1 MCIAMPYLIQS
12 FFINDL
18 SGVSRSVQQS
28 LMNYMELYLT
38 PSILATSIEAGNRLL
53 ETWGM
58 EETSISSDHSN
69 VGLIERDH
77 HPVVLFDAGQ
87 WYD

>member
-58 EETSISSDHSN
+58 EETSISSDNSN
-69 VGLIERDH
+69 VWLIERGYC
-77 HPVVLFDAGQ
+77 VVLFDAG
-87 WYD
+87 